1 MLAMITTKT
10 MMTMVEDG
18 DGGDL
23 EPKAVL
29 LPELEEDEEGDRGG
43 DYQQATHLMVVILH
57 GDHNDDDDEH
67 NDEHDD
73 DDDEHDDDDNDHDDG
88 DNDDDNL

>member
-1 MLAMITTKT
+1 MLAIITTKT

-29 LPELEEDEEGDRGG
+29 LPELEEDEEGD
-43 DYQQATHLMVVILH
+43 
-57 GDHNDDDDEH
+57 
-67 NDEHDD
+67 
-73 DDDEHDDDDNDHDDG
+73 
-88 DNDDDNL
+88 